1 MVSLEGVLVEE
12 RRQGKERRE
21 EARMTLKMTAERAFK
36 EKESMMIHA
45 DKLQEEIV
53 QYSKVKGVLEE
64 KNMRLEATNVE
75 MGGERDRLVLLIE
88 GGGGGG
94 GGSSSRGIGGMRH
107 QAARVGPLERRVKE
121 MEEESKQLTK
131 EIHEL
136 DAAGVHAREET
147 TTTRGKLEDVLE
159 RLERMSL
166 ESEREMTELR
176 ATHQRNDTAHRLQ
189 MTDALRHQ
197 REAEEKNM
205 NKNRDEHR
213 TTLKATTDDYERRLS
228 KLEMDLKE
236 EAHTQSEH
244 YQRER
249 SNLVKRHESAVRDFS
264 LFCPIVF
271 LLLTDL

>member
-1 MVSLEGVLVEE
+1 MKKAVE
-12 RRQGKERRE
+12 K
-21 EARMTLKMTAERAFK
+21 
-36 EKESMMIHA
+36 S
-45 DKLQEEIV
+45 
-53 QYSKVKGVLEE
+53 
-64 KNMRLEATNVE
+64 
-75 MGGERDRLVLLIE
+75 
-88 GGGGGG
+88 
-94 GGSSSRGIGGMRH
+94 
-107 QAARVGPLERRVKE
+107 
-121 MEEESKQLTK
+121 
-131 EIHEL
+131 
-136 DAAGVHAREET
+136 AGVHAREET

-249 SNLVKRHESAVRDFS
+249 SNLVKRHESAVER
-264 LFCPIVF
+264 LQVRCN
-271 LLLTDL
+271 